1 MLPDLT
7 RRQLLLALLLSG
19 AAIACP
25 DAAYTKD
32 GEESSGS
39 GSSGSGDDDHDDD
52 DDDDDGDDDDSEA
65 DEAKSAVGEGRAV
78 SMRRLLQHLKQNYPG
93 RVLDVD
99 LKRSS
104 GRYHYRVK
112 VLQPSGRV
120 LRLRLDAVTLQRQG

>member
-1 MLPDLT
+1 MFPDIN
-7 RRQLLLALLLSG
+7 RRQLLLALLMSG

-25 DAAYTKD
+25 DAALAKD

-39 GSSGSGDDDHDDD
+39 GSTGSGDDDHDD